1 MRYYSKSTDCT
12 YLERVHSVM
21 PDDVIEISDALYQ
34 EVFANPM
41 LGKIRSV
48 DESGLPI
55 LIDPPG
61 LTPEER
67 EKQERSWRD
76 EQIDSVLWLRER
88 HRDQIDLNQTPS
100 LTTEQ
105 FSELL
110 IYIRNLRDWPQS
122 ADFPSAEARPVV
134 PSWIA
139 QQPQ

>member
-12 YLERVHSVM
+12 YLDRVHSVM

-41 LGKIRSV
+41 LGKVRSV

-61 LTPEER
+61 LTSEER
-67 EKQERSWRD
+67 DKLERSWRD
-76 EQIDSVLWLRER
+76 EQINTVLWLRER
-88 HRDQIDLNQTPS
+88 HRDQLDLNQTPS

-105 FSELL
+105 FSGLL

-122 ADFPSAEARPVV
+122 PDFPSAKARPIV

-139 QQPQ
+139 EQPQ

>member
-12 YLERVHSVM
+12 YLDRVHSVM

-41 LGKIRSV
+41 LGKIRSL

-61 LTPEER
+61 LTSEER
-67 EKQERSWRD
+67 EKLERSWRD
-76 EQIDSVLWLRER
+76 EQINTVLWLRER
-88 HRDQIDLNQTPS
+88 HRDQLDLNQTPS

-110 IYIRNLRDWPQS
+110 IYIRSLRDWPQS
-122 ADFPSAEARPVV
+122 PDFPSAEARPIV

-139 QQPQ
+139 EQTQ